1 MAMSREEFNLTLLH
15 DACNANTHTNTQSS
29 ALEQAIKECEEF
41 SSLAAFFRLMSFDF
55 SSSSVRSAM
64 SWLG

>member
-41 SSLAAFFRLMSFDF
+41 SSLAAFF
-55 SSSSVRSAM
+55 SVDVF
-64 SWLG
+64 